1 MIDLEKKVAVIGFGH
16 IGSVIASVLAEQGYI
31 VTGIDK
37 NNSLVDEFKKGNS
50 PISEP
55 NLQNLINKNIQNN
68 HLTISTNYKDVI
80 DCKVIIITVGT
91 PLDENFNA
99 NLNNITECC
108 KELSNYLCDG
118 QLILIKST
126 IPPGVTK
133 NVIDKILSKNRK
145 VDVAFS
151 PERLAEGN
159 AIQELK
165 NLPIV
170 VGGVS
175 KQAGERGCAFWN
187 EALGVEV
194 INVLNSET
202 AEMVKL
208 ANNAWIDLNIGLA
221 NDLARLSD
229 KLSFNIDILEVIK
242 AANSLKKG
250 FNFVNILT
258 PSNGVGGYC
267 LTKDPWFLYSLGKEK
282 NIELNTIKAG
292 RKSNDIMPEY
302 SSKIVLD
309 YLKEKKIKFGK
320 SKIAILGFSF
330 KSGSGDTR
338 FSPVIN
344 FINHLTKSGIK
355 NIEIFDPLVTIN
367 DRNKFDFFFNDSY
380 EKTLSD
386 SNCIAYMTAHDEI
399 KKINLEKV
407 VKRSKKGALVF
418 DGRRYF
424 SQNEINYFLK
434 NGMIYKGIGR

>member
-1 MIDLEKKVAVIGFGH
+1 MTNLEKRVAVIGFGH
-16 IGSVIASVLAEQGYI
+16 IGSVIAGVLAEQGYN

-37 NNSLVDEFKKGNS
+37 NKNLLDEFSKGNS

-55 NLQNLINKNIQNN
+55 NLQNLVSRNIQNKS
-68 HLTISTNYKDVI
+68 LAISTNFKDVN

-99 NLNNITECC
+99 DLNNITECC
-108 KELSNYLCDG
+108 EELNEYLCDG
-118 QLILIKST
+118 QLILVKST

-133 NVIDKILSKNRK
+133 NVINKILCKNK
-145 VDVAFS
+145 EVEVAFS

-165 NLPIV
+165 TLPIV
-170 VGGVS
+170 VGGVT
-175 KQAGERGCAFWN
+175 KKAGERGCAFWN
-187 EALGVEV
+187 EALGVKV

-221 NDLARLSD
+221 NDIARLAD
-229 KLSFNIDILEVIK
+229 KLEFNIDVLEVIK

-250 FNFVNILT
+250 SNYVNILT
-258 PSNGVGGYC
+258 PSSGVGGYC

-302 SSKIVLD
+302 SSKIILD
-309 YLKEKKIKFGK
+309 YLKEKNIKFET
-320 SKIAILGFSF
+320 SKVAILGFSF
-330 KSGSGDTR
+330 KSGSGDIR
-338 FSPVIN
+338 YSPVID
-344 FINHLTKSGIK
+344 FINNLKKSGIK
-355 NIEIFDPLVTIN
+355 NIQVFDPLVTIS
-367 DRNKFDFFFNDSY
+367 DKNKFDFYFSDSY
-380 EKTLSD
+380 EKILSD
-386 SNCIAYMTAHDEI
+386 SNCIAYMAAHDEI
-399 KKINLEKV
+399 KKIDLEKV
-407 VKRSKKGALVF
+407 VKKSKDSALIF

-424 SQNEINYFLK
+424 SQNDIKYFLN
-434 NGMIYKGIGR
+434 NGMIYRGIGR